1 MSPLAFGIGKSRGT
15 LFDPAVFYCN
25 YLVFNHNWT
34 DGKDLD
40 LIASFLY
47 PNIDGACGSRQGN
60 EITNTEGTVV
70 YMKWGGDNTEDTV
83 GYESIYIDVP
93 AIKQIPGFAGDEIE
107 LDLRAIWY
115 SEVGQNP
122 VIVTADGYQGGN
134 MLLEAETPNV
144 PGYGFLN
151 PTSTRSYIGYKET
164 NGKQLQSSNREDS
177 GQRLTRAKINLN
189 SYSLTFVEDD

>member
-1 MSPLAFGIGKSRGT
+1 MILQLQNKNPRACYQLLCSHVRIL
-15 LFDPAVFYCN
+15 
-25 YLVFNHNWT
+25 
-34 DGKDLD
+34 
-40 LIASFLY
+40 
-47 PNIDGACGSRQGN
+47 IDGACGSRQGN
-60 EITNTEGTVV
+60 EITNAEGTVV

-122 VIVTADGYQGGN
+122 VIVTADGYQGGS

-151 PTSTRSYIGYKET
+151 PTSTRSTSTVAAPTVSSGPCLCTPEGIKE
-164 NGKQLQSSNREDS
+164 D
-177 GQRLTRAKINLN
+177 
-189 SYSLTFVEDD
+189 

>member
-25 YLVFNHNWT
+25 YLVFNYNWT

-40 LIASFLY
+40 IIASFLY
-47 PNIDGACGSRQGN
+47 PNVSGEVGSRKGN
-60 EITNTEGTVV
+60 EITNNDGTIV

-93 AIKQIPGFAGDEIE
+93 AIKQIPGFTGNEIE

-115 SEVGQNP
+115 SEVGQDP
-122 VIVTADGYQGGN
+122 VIITADGYQGGN
-134 MLLEAETPNV
+134 MELEAETPNV
-144 PGYGFLN
+144 PGYGFRN
-151 PTSTRSYIGYKET
+151 PNATRSYIEYKST
-164 NGKQLQSSNREDS
+164 NGKQLQSTNREDS
-177 GQRLTRAKINLN
+177 GQRLTRAKINLD
-189 SYSLTFVEDD
+189 SYSLVFVEDD